1 MWHLPPNAIAIIAVE
16 RRNQT
21 SFSVVG
27 NYLELCITY
36 ARRHA
41 RAHKDKQAHNRT
53 QAYTQVNVALRM
65 HCDCQEPGRPLCWRQ
80 PIQNRSSPH
89 IHFTPLRPAHTLN
102 HTTPTGAL
110 PGQRCQQRVVG
121 NIQQRNSWQNCLQAS
136 CICRGSSCNTSIQ
149 ALATFSTKDA
159 RHMVPTN
166 LLVYITFEPTLAEA
180 L

>member
-1 MWHLPPNAIAIIAVE
+1 M
-16 RRNQT
+16 
-21 SFSVVG
+21 
-27 NYLELCITY
+27 
-36 ARRHA
+36 
-41 RAHKDKQAHNRT
+41 HNIRTTPCART
-53 QAYTQVNVALRM
+53 QRQAGTQTHTSIHTSQRRAQNALCLRV
-65 HCDCQEPGRPLCWRQ
+65 QEPGRPLCGRQ
-80 PIQNRSSPH
+80 PIQNRGSPH
-89 IHFTPLRPAHTLN
+89 IRFTPLRPAHTLN

-149 ALATFSTKDA
+149 ALATLSTKDA